1 MGIGQRGEF
10 GPDALDFVPED
21 EAHGEARRPF
31 EKIHGMHGSFHGRD
45 LETVAA
51 QRFDQGNRF
60 PGVFPL
66 DSFFGSQRGFRDG
79 ALGRPARDSAQVQL
93 RQPHC
98 VRGPEESA
106 DVIQAAHIVE
116 HDSHRQL
123 GDFLVT
129 GSGSRC
135 QKRNAIHQRINSS
148 IKYRTGI
155 YMNVRMAGLMLSV
168 VIPIHN
174 EEHSILPLYDRLTA
188 VLEQLQRP
196 YEILFVDDA
205 STDRS
210 FELLA
215 NLVETDGHLK
225 VIRLRRNFGQT
236 AALSAG
242 FHEAK
247 GGVIIAMDGD
257 LQHAPEDIP
266 ALLEKIDSGYDIAS
280 GWRKYRVDNPLSR
293 KLPSRIANWLMAKAS
308 GVNLRDF
315 GTTFKA
321 YRAEVLKDINLYGEL
336 HRFIPALASFYGA
349 RIAEVP
355 IRNTSRSA
363 GGSHYGIGR
372 TFRVL
377 FDILTIKFL
386 LKYFTRPM
394 HFFGSLGLIGTTC
407 GSGIMIYLLIKK
419 LLGIDIVIEHG
430 PLMILGALLLLGGMM
445 MFSTGLIGEM
455 MMRTYFESQDRRIY
469 AVREI
474 LTRKQRGLA
483 SGTR

>member
-1 MGIGQRGEF
+1 
-10 GPDALDFVPED
+10 
-21 EAHGEARRPF
+21 
-31 EKIHGMHGSFHGRD
+31 
-45 LETVAA
+45 
-51 QRFDQGNRF
+51 
-60 PGVFPL
+60 
-66 DSFFGSQRGFRDG
+66 
-79 ALGRPARDSAQVQL
+79 
-93 RQPHC
+93 
-98 VRGPEESA
+98 
-106 DVIQAAHIVE
+106 
-116 HDSHRQL
+116 
-123 GDFLVT
+123 
-129 GSGSRC
+129 
-135 QKRNAIHQRINSS
+135 
-148 IKYRTGI
+148 
-155 YMNVRMAGLMLSV
+155 MLSI

-188 VLEQLQRP
+188 VLEGMRRP

-205 STDRS
+205 SSDRS

-215 NLVETDGHLK
+215 NLVETDGQLK

-247 GGVIIAMDGD
+247 GDVVIAMDGD

-266 ALLEKIDSGYDIAS
+266 ALMAKIDEGYDIAS
-280 GWRKYRVDNPLSR
+280 GWRKNRVDNAVMR
-293 KLPSRIANWLMAKAS
+293 KFPSRIANWLMAKIS
-308 GVNLRDF
+308 GVELRDF

-321 YRAEVLKDINLYGEL
+321 YRSEVLKDVNLYGEL

-355 IRNTSRSA
+355 IRNTPRAA
-363 GGSHYGIGR
+363 GDSHYGIGR

-394 HFFGSLGLIGTTC
+394 HFFGSLGLGGTTL
-407 GSGIMIYLLIKK
+407 GGAIMFYLLIQKI
-419 LLGIDIVIEHG
+419 LGQDIVTEHG
-430 PLMILGALLLLGGMM
+430 PLMVAGGLLLLAGIM

-474 LTRKQRGLA
+474 LTRKQRGVA
-483 SGTR
+483 GGTR